1 MVLCPVEEGILP
13 VVFEIIDAVEV
24 DDEEDEDE
32 LDEDEDDDDDDVEED
47 EEELDNDDGL
57 DALFSNTAVLIST
70 FPAWPAS

>member
-1 MVLCPVEEGILP
+1 VEEGILP
-13 VVFEIIDAVEV
+13 VVFETVDADEL
-24 DDEEDEDE
+24 DDEGDEDE
-32 LDEDEDDDDDDVEED
+32 LDEDEDDDEDDDDEEED